1 MGIELIITVCMGK
14 KKIDLNEFF
23 FPSPQEWSEQALKV
37 HGSNNLFI
45 CWQVM
50 GPN

>member
-23 FPSPQEWSEQALKV
+23 FPSPQEWSKQALKV
-37 HGSNNLFI
+37 HGTLPGKKNELESVL
-45 CWQVM
+45 
-50 GPN
+50 